1 MQTVLGP
8 IVTADEVCVAVE
20 DTLKAWLPAMFAA
33 MGVADQLEAPKS
45 WRQVPTVEAL
55 REAAMPSAGTATPGW
70 STEPE
75 RDEDGNLQI
84 TWRVNVLFFVRG
96 DDYEQ
101 TQRHTRLYAAAA
113 STVLMQQHTLLGF
126 ATATDVVSETYEP
139 INDGARTLG
148 GALIEVDVTVSDAR
162 NDVAAQDGLPPAPLP
177 DLAVADSVTVTV
189 VQPVTT

>member
-1 MQTVLGP
+1 MNTVLGP
-8 IVTADEVCVAVE
+8 IVTADEVCLAVE
-20 DTLKAWLPAMFAA
+20 NTLRAWLPPMFDA
-33 MGVADQLEAPKS
+33 MGVTDELEAPKT
-45 WRQVPTVEAL
+45 WRQVPTVDAL
-55 REAAMPSAGTATPGW
+55 KEAAMPAAGTATPGW
-70 STEPE
+70 SGEPE

-96 DDYEQ
+96 NDYEQ

-126 ATATDVVSETYEP
+126 ATATDVVGETYEP

-148 GALIEVDVTVSDAR
+148 AALIEVDVTVSDAR
-162 NDVAAQDGLPPAPLP
+162 NDLMAPDGQPPVPLP
-177 DLAVADSVTVTV
+177 EQTVADEVTVTV